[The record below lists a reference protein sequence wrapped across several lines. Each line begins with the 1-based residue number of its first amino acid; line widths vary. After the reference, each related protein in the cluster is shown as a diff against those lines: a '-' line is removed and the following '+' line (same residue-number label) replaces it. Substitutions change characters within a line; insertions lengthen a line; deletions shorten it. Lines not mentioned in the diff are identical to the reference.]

1 MRDEPIDWSHEAVA
15 SLLWTSRAFLI
26 ALVCFVV
33 IGAVLARRTEWGR
46 QFWRI
51 TGPYFSSRDSWR
63 PWALILALL
72 FLTILG
78 VRILVL
84 LSYQGNEMYTSLQLV
99 AQALEAGD
107 AAALDGAKSMF
118 WRSIVVFAVLAT
130 VHVVRSL
137 LAQYTGQALEI
148 LWRTWLTDRV
158 TTDWLDGR
166 AYYRGRFIDG
176 SIDNPDQRIE
186 SDITEVATTSQTLSM
201 GLVSSVVSVVSF
213 TGILGDL
220 SGPMSVFG
228 VEIPRAM
235 VLLVYVYILTATAI
249 AFWIGR
255 PLIGLSFLKERL
267 TANFRYALVRLR
279 DSAENVAFYRGEEV
293 ERQGLLGRFA
303 AVIANAWQ
311 IVFRTLKFNGFNL
324 GVSQVAVV
332 FPIVIQAPRF
342 FAGTITLGDITQSA
356 QAFGQLSDALSF
368 FRQSY
373 DQFAVYRASLIRLDG
388 LLSADERSRQL
399 PSIRT
404 EGRDRV
410 VDLDKVSV
418 RTPDGR
424 LLIDTLDLRLLP
436 GEALLVKGSSG
447 SGKTT
452 LLRTLAEMWP
462 FAAGSVARPVGPDAL
477 FLSQLPYLP
486 LGDLRSAVAYPGH
499 VQDLS
504 DDRIAAALRDVH
516 LGNLVGRLD
525 ERADW
530 AKILSPGE
538 QQRIA
543 FARVLLIRP
552 QVVFLDEATSAVDEG
567 LEYSLY
573 QMIRDRVPD
582 SILFS
587 VSHRSTV
594 DQHHTRQLELLG
606 GGPWRLSA
614 VSVG

>member
-148 LWRTWLTDRV
+148 LWRTCAHRPGHDR
-158 TTDWLDGR
+158 LARR
-166 AYYRGRFIDG
+166 ASVLPRKIHRRFDRQ
-176 SIDNPDQRIE
+176 PDQRIE

-213 TGILGDL
+213 TGILWDL

-332 FPIVIQAPRF
+332 FRDRDPGTEVLRRHHHARRHHPERAGIRPIVRCAVV
-342 FAGTITLGDITQSA
+342 L
-356 QAFGQLSDALSF
+356 
-368 FRQSY
+368 RQSY

-399 PSIRT
+399 PSIGPRVGT
-404 EGRDRV
+404 RV

-447 SGKTT
+447 VARRRCSVRSRRCGRSPPAAWHGGGTR
-452 LLRTLAEMWP
+452 RTL
-462 FAAGSVARPVGPDAL
+462 PVTATV
-477 FLSQLPYLP
+477 SAV
-486 LGDLRSAVAYPGH
+486 GDLRSAWRIRATCRTFPTTGSPRRCATSTWGTS
-499 VQDLS
+499 S
-504 DDRIAAALRDVH
+504 DD
-516 LGNLVGRLD
+516 
-525 ERADW
+525 
-530 AKILSPGE
+530 S
-538 QQRIA
+538 
-543 FARVLLIRP
+543 
-552 QVVFLDEATSAVDEG
+552 TSAPTG
-567 LEYSLY
+567 
-573 QMIRDRVPD
+573 R
-582 SILFS
+582 
-587 VSHRSTV
+587 RSCP
-594 DQHHTRQLELLG
+594 RG
-606 GGPWRLSA
+606 SSSA
-614 VSVG
+614 SRSRASC